1 MESTFELFSIGVGP
15 SSSHTIGPMRAG
27 CDFINL
33 YKDKL
38 PQTKSVKIDL
48 FGSLALTGKGHKTD
62 YAVVLGVMGFLPES
76 VDIELAKKLYD
87 ECLRNKKLNLG
98 QEFEIDFDYDKDLV
112 FHYNEF
118 LPEHA
123 NGMRFSLFNGEE
135 LLCEKEYF
143 SIGGGFI
150 VDKNKLKR
158 YCSHRGFM

>member
-38 PQTKSVKIDL
+38 PSTTRIKIDL

-62 YAVVLGVMGFLPES
+62 YAAVLGVMGFLPES

-87 ECLRNKKLNLG
+87 DCLTNQKLKIN
-98 QEFEIDFDYDKDLV
+98 QEFEIDFEYDKDLV
-112 FHYNEF
+112 FHYDEF

-123 NGMRFSLFNGEE
+123 NGMRFSLFKIMN
-135 LLCEKEYF
+135 CFVK
-143 SIGGGFI
+143 
-150 VDKNKLKR
+150 KNI
-158 YCSHRGFM
+158 FQ